1 MTKKNEFGQIIKAKP
16 IGGKIKI
23 QINEFAMLEDVVP
36 LEENEN
42 EKNNKSVKYFVKK
55 KVENN

>member
-1 MTKKNEFGQIIKAKP
+1 
-16 IGGKIKI
+16 
-23 QINEFAMLEDVVP
+23 MLEDVVP